1 MCPSLRRLELL
12 IVASSC
18 QQSLRISHVYKKK
31 IALQRFEQIL
41 PRCITERKQQTITN
55 NQQQ

>member
-18 QQSLRISHVYKKK
+18 QQSFRISHVYKK